1 MKEIYGAEPYYFNQE
16 NKIIKSIS
24 SILKSKQLSSGK
36 YVKQFEKN
44 FSKSIGS
51 KFSVAVNSGGTALE
65 IALQSLNVSGKDVL
79 LPTQTFIATPN
90 AIIRA
95 GGNPV
100 FCDIEKSTGCLDP
113 KDIEKKITKKT
124 AGIIFVPMFGLM
136 PKSIMKLKQIS
147 KKNKIFLME
156 DAAHA
161 HGASINNLNSGNIG
175 DISVF
180 SFYAT
185 KIITTGEGGM
195 ITTNN
200 KKLNEFCLKMRN
212 HGRNLKNN
220 LFEMHGNNFRLSE
233 IQALIGIYQL
243 SNLKKAINHRNKIA
257 KIYNKNLNNLDY
269 FEKFTLEKKS
279 KHSFWRYPLYLNS
292 KISRSILQKIMAKKH
307 KIRITWMYEPLCHLQ
322 PIFKK
327 KNKLKLPVAEKS
339 IKKLVNLPTHLNV
352 SENDANKICRLLILE
367 CKKIYNAK
375 NF

>member
-1 MKEIYGAEPYYFNQE
+1 MKEIYGAEPHYFDQE
-16 NKIIKSIS
+16 NKIIKKIS

-36 YVKQFEKN
+36 YVKKFEKN
-44 FSKSIGS
+44 FSKVVGS

-65 IALQSLNVSGKDVL
+65 IALQSLDIRGKDVL

-95 GGNPV
+95 GGFPV

-113 KDIEKKITKKT
+113 KDVEKKITKKT

-136 PKSIMKLKQIS
+136 PESIVKLKQIC
-147 KKNKIFLME
+147 KTNNIFLME

-161 HGASINNLNSGNIG
+161 HGASIKNLNAGNIG

-200 KKLNEFCLKMRN
+200 KKLRDFCLKMRN

-233 IQALIGIYQL
+233 IQAVIGIYQL
-243 SNLKKAINHRNKIA
+243 SNLKKAINHRNKLA
-257 KIYNKNLNNLDY
+257 KIYNQYLNNLDF
-269 FEKFTLEKKS
+269 FEKFTFAKKS
-279 KHSFWRYPLYLNS
+279 KHSFWRYPLYLNT
-292 KISRSILQKIMAKKH
+292 KINRSILQKKMAMKY

-327 KNKLKLPVAEKS
+327 KNKLKLPVAEKT
-339 IKKLVNLPTHLNV
+339 IKRLINLPTHLNI
-352 SENDANKICRLLILE
+352 SENDAKKIGSLLILE